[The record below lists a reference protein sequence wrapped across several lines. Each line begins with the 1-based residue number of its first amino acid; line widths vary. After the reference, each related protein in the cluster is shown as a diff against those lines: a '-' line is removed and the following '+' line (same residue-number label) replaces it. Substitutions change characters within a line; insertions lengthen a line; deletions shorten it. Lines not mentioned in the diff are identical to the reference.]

1 METMTID
8 EARALAAR
16 LTAAADAAEQAGET
30 TIEGGLIALLD
41 TSVSAGLDALER
53 AIETKGD

>member
-1 METMTID
+1 MTID